1 MNYMK
6 RYFGVP
12 LLVWLELT
20 CICIYSVGLFFC
32 AKKDIAAYA
41 VIVLISSVVYRTV
54 VTATTAVEPGE
65 SFPREVRLALSRFVR
80 PMTPKD
86 WGISALWGLAG
97 LVILIVPTFLPHDV
111 FVDRMRLIALACWG
125 MVVALTSWLGLR
137 REQAEEKEKQEGS
150 GAE

>member
-32 AKKDIAAYA
+32 AKKDIATYA
-41 VIVLISSVVYRTV
+41 VIVLICSVVYRTV

-65 SFPREVRLALSRFVR
+65 SVPHEVTLVHSRLIR
-80 PMTPKD
+80 MTLKD
-86 WGISALWGLAG
+86 WVHSALWGLAG
-97 LVILIVPTFLPHDV
+97 LVILIVPSFVPHDV
-111 FVDRMRLIALACWG
+111 FVDRMRLIALVCWG
-125 MVVALTSWLGLR
+125 MLVALTSWLGLK
-137 REQAEEKEKQEGS
+137 REEAEEKAKRS
-150 GAE
+150 